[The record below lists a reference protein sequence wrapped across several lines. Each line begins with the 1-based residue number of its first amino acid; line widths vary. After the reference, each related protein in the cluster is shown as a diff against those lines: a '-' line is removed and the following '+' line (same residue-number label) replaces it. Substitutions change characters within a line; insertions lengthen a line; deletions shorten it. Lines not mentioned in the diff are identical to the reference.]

1 MSGYSPISYYE
12 LGRTKQRRSNLE
24 RGLGLAL
31 RIGGHDF
38 YGDEKARERQEQQQ
52 LVQSRQQQFIRTLGQ
67 QAAAKERQ
75 DALDLEQR
83 NRADAWRK
91 FDITRADTREE
102 RAAAAERA
110 RIDDEANKN
119 TAAALAAQRAAENAR
134 ADATARSKADETTAE
149 TTVPRSLTDLGGA
162 DLGTDEEA
170 DAYRAMREEIKKT
183 NPGLAAALGRREDE
197 LAQSELGKREKAAEA
212 KHKKQTAKDRADA
225 IEGRF
230 RRRAEAAD
238 AARMAS
244 AKTAAE
250 RAAIQHDTQARGR
263 AIRVTMERLQ
273 QPFDKPPIA
282 DMTPE
287 QIEAEIDAQFA
298 REKANVTAPAAGPA
312 GPAGAA
318 FGSGGSQGPIGGA
331 GGVGPAI
338 PTPYD
343 DLDNADYVPTPFPPA
358 ASMPPA
364 TMPFTEPNAPTT
376 QTASGA
382 GASGGPGFRGAGGA
396 VMSQAGQFQ
405 NPAPFEAAQ
414 IPFQSSQPPERPS
427 AAGEAA
433 RAQAVAKQQ
442 ADAERLAR
450 MENIARLRANARQQ
464 PEPDGPIGYAQMD
477 GGERVYMGPA
487 SGLAQNQPLGDNEPY
502 AESGGRRVTA
512 TSMAVNLLQG
522 KTPQAKQAA
531 IDDMRAR
538 PEEYRRRGID
548 VEAVLAT
555 AAAGPA

>member
-134 ADATARSKADETTAE
+134 ADAAARAKTEETTAE
-149 TTVPRSLTDLGGA
+149 TVVPRSLTDLGGA

-197 LAQSELGKREKAAEA
+197 LAQSELGKREKSAEA
-212 KHKKQTAKDRADA
+212 KYKKQTAKDRADA

-230 RRRAEAAD
+230 RRRAEASD

-273 QPFDKPPIA
+273 QPFDNPLIA
-282 DMTPE
+282 NMTPE
-287 QIEAEIDAQFA
+287 QIEAEIDAQFT
-298 REKANVTAPAAGPA
+298 REKANVTAPEPAAAGPPDLH
-312 GPAGAA
+312 GDPAGTLYSMAA
-318 FGSGGSQGPIGGA
+318 NTP
-331 GGVGPAI
+331 VG
-338 PTPYD
+338 
-343 DLDNADYVPTPFPPA
+343 
-358 ASMPPA
+358 
-364 TMPFTEPNAPTT
+364 
-376 QTASGA
+376 Q
-382 GASGGPGFRGAGGA
+382 GAGGA
-396 VMSQAGQFQ
+396 VMSQVAQFP

-414 IPFQSSQPPERPS
+414 IPFQSSQPPERPTAS
-427 AAGEAA
+427 GEAA

-487 SGLAQNQPLGDNEPY
+487 SGTAQNRPVGDNEPY